1 LPDSPSRDYDGTG
14 ISVSEPFDLLAH
26 ATPLLSRN
34 PTETLVV
41 ETRNSTPVGPHRWYS
56 HAISGGLTES
66 SLYKR
71 PLTASLGL

>member
-1 LPDSPSRDYDGTG
+1 LPNSLSRDYDGSG
-14 ISVSEPFDLLAH
+14 ISVNEPFDLLAH

-34 PTETLVV
+34 PSVTLVV
-41 ETRNSTPVGPHRWYS
+41 ETRNPTLCWVTSVYS
-56 HAISGGLTES
+56 YAISSGLTES